1 MNVEETPLPG
11 IGSRREITVAN
22 GRRVGVL
29 QFRNGEMNLLISQ
42 EDDPD
47 SSLAEIPLTTE
58 EAAAL
63 GSLLGAPQ
71 LVQHLS
77 NQQSGLAGLSTE
89 QIVLPRESPY
99 ASQDL
104 GATRLRTRT
113 GVSIVALVRGAH
125 VIPSPGPETDLLA
138 GDVVV
143 VVGTPRGI
151 KAASQILH
159 EG

>member
-11 IGSRREITVAN
+11 IGTRREITVAN
-22 GRRVGVL
+22 GRRVGVI
-29 QFRNGEMNLLISQ
+29 QFRDGEMNLLVSQQ
-42 EDDPD
+42 EDPD
-47 SSLAEIPLTTE
+47 CSLAEIPLTTE

-63 GSLLGAPQ
+63 GSMLGAPQ

-77 NQQSGLAGLSTE
+77 NQQGGLAGLSTE

-113 GVSIVALVRGAH
+113 GVSIVALVRGTT

-151 KAASQILH
+151 KSAAQILH